1 MGWAWWR
8 SGRGNLRAAKTP
20 PLQSAFAGMPLRVA
34 LRSRCCHC
42 RCLHARAM
50 PPMENHVFITEV
62 EWEGW
67 IPGGGRPFAAV
78 SLLEY
83 GGLNLFSRFSEDVA
97 TRHAASLSTSTPFPI
112 GNRTPTTSGQLVGL
126 RYARNGLPTW
136 VNILAD
142 GDTPPTPDCRGGV
155 FATRRFHRQAKPC
168 PHYQTSVKESCV
180 FSVFH
185 GSLPLLKL

>member
-1 MGWAWWR
+1 MVAQWAGE
-8 SGRGNLRAAKTP
+8 S
-20 PLQSAFAGMPLRVA
+20 
-34 LRSRCCHC
+34 SRCEDPAPTVGVCGDALACRIAIPMLPLPLPPCACHAAHGNP
-42 RCLHARAM
+42 R
-50 PPMENHVFITEV
+50 FITEV

-67 IPGGGRPFAAV
+67 IPGGGRSFAAV

>member
-1 MGWAWWR
+1 M
-8 SGRGNLRAAKTP
+8 
-20 PLQSAFAGMPLRVA
+20 
-34 LRSRCCHC
+34 
-42 RCLHARAM
+42 
-50 PPMENHVFITEV
+50 
-62 EWEGW
+62 
-67 IPGGGRPFAAV
+67 
-78 SLLEY
+78 
-83 GGLNLFSRFSEDVA
+83 GGLLPRSPSWNTAVYNLFSRFSEDVA
-97 TRHAASLSTSTPFPI
+97 TRRATSLSTSTPFPI

-155 FATRRFHRQAKPC
+155 FAMRRFHRPAKPC